1 MTGRD
6 FRTSRTQ
13 ARIPQFPVSSKAG
26 IDRSKLS
33 LYECGYV
40 ELTDAEVVALE
51 KALRALIKERAK
63 YLLGVLSSVGPEPEK
78 EVAV

>member
-13 ARIPQFPVSSKAG
+13 ARIPQFSVSNKAG

-33 LYECGYV
+33 LFECGHIQFADV
-40 ELTDAEVVALE
+40 EVIALE
-51 KALRALIKERAK
+51 KALRALIEERAK
-63 YLLGVLSSVGPEPEK
+63 YLINGLSSVGPEPEK